1 MKNLLEHFP
10 IDGINNLRHSPT
22 LRNMEWLGY
31 ECCEHLLPEESI
43 SVEEATVVERTNGG
57 LEKWII
63 VYLGVQMDYAGDLL
77 VMKEGQHDV

>member
-43 SVEEATVVERTNGG
+43 SVEEATVVERTNGVWKNG
-57 LEKWII
+57 LLHIWVCRWTMQVI
-63 VYLGVQMDYAGDLL
+63 LL
-77 VMKEGQHDV
+77 